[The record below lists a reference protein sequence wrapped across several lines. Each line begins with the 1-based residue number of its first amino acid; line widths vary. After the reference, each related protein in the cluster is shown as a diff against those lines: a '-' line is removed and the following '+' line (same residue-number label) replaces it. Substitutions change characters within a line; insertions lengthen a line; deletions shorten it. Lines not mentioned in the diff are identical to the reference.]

1 MNVNTRIS
9 TVWLKLS
16 RLTAVQ
22 SMSAIVKSYSDL
34 FFLKGIWVGL
44 AILGLTLLNPNLGL
58 SGLFSVFIAFLVARF
73 LGYHQSFIES
83 GIFTYNAL
91 LVGLSIGQLFSFSWL
106 TALYIAIASSIT
118 LLLTISL
125 MDVFSRFF
133 RLPILSIPF
142 IIVSSLIYLSA
153 ARFTNLYVNE
163 LYETGHIE
171 FLSNTFPLWING
183 FLKSMGAII
192 FMPDPLVGII
202 ILLMIALYSRVLF
215 VLAVIGYYFGIVLQ
229 SFFMGSFTIAFLDL
243 NAFNY
248 PLIAMALGAVFN
260 IPSIKSFFIAMMGV
274 AGATV
279 LIKSIDVF
287 WSQYGLP
294 VFTLPFIFITL
305 VTVYTLGLVQYPF
318 RPIYFKETPEKT
330 ARFFYLQKIRFPQ
343 VPTLTLPFLDA
354 WTVYQG
360 FNGKWTHKGVW
371 QYAYDFVKQD
381 AYGKTYAE
389 DGTQLEHYY
398 CFAAPVSSPAYG
410 TVVYIENSQPDN
422 PIGTVDNVNNWGNY
436 VIIALADGCYIGLCH
451 LKQFSVLVH
460 AGDAVVPYQ
469 VIGYCGNSGYSPEPH
484 IHMQYQTTSFLT
496 SQTLPFTFRGVI
508 QSQAHYLSFAT
519 PEEGK
524 GVEPA
529 ISQLFYQQCTGFI
542 LDEVLSF
549 DVWFKG
555 DLIETVQFVVKMAFD
570 GTFYFERNSSYLY
583 FGQTD
588 TQFLFYSLDG
598 NDPYLKLLNLALP
611 SMPLTFISKGE
622 WQEVVFA
629 EFYPQTGRYLE
640 RLSRLFHYKS
650 EYNAIYSF
658 DNAVV
663 INGKILHNSACL
675 YQTSIHLDP
684 VIKITKFQVG
694 DYLLVAS

>member
-1 MNVNTRIS
+1 MINTRIS
-9 TVWLKLS
+9 LVLLKLS
-16 RLTAVQ
+16 CFAPFRAVR
-22 SMSAIVKSYSDL
+22 AIVNSYSDL
-34 FFLKGIWVGL
+34 FFLKGGWIGL
-44 AILGLTLLNPNLGL
+44 AILGLTLLNPNLGF

-73 LGYHQSFIES
+73 LGYQQNFIES

-125 MDVFSRFF
+125 MDVFSRLF

-163 LYETGHIE
+163 LYATGHIE
-171 FLSNTFPLWING
+171 FLSNTFPLWMNG
-183 FLKSMGAII
+183 FFKSMGAII
-192 FMPDPLVGII
+192 FMPDPLVGLI
-202 ILLMIALYSRVLF
+202 ILVMIALYSRVLF
-215 VLAVIGYYFGIVLQ
+215 LFAVVGYYFGILLQ
-229 SFFMGSFTIAFLDL
+229 GFFMGSFTIAFLDL

-260 IPSIKSFFIAMMGV
+260 IPNVKSFLIAMMGV

-305 VTVYTLGLVQYPF
+305 VTVYTLGLVKYPF
-318 RPIYFKETPEKT
+318 RPVYYKSTPEKT

-343 VPTLTLPFLDA
+343 YPTFTLPFLDQ
-354 WTVYQG
+354 WSVYQG
-360 FNGKWTHKGVW
+360 FNGEWTHKGIW

-381 AYGKTYAE
+381 AQGKTYAAE
-389 DGTQLEHYY
+389 GTALENYY
-398 CFAAPVSSPAYG
+398 CFAAPVSSPTYG

-436 VIIALADGCYIGLCH
+436 VIIALSEGGYIGLCH
-451 LKQFSVLVH
+451 LKQFSVIVQ
-460 AGDAVVPYQ
+460 AGEWVVPYQ
-469 VIGYCGNSGYSPEPH
+469 VVGYCGNSGYSPEPH
-484 IHMQYQTTSFLT
+484 IHMQFQSTSFLT
-496 SQTLPFTFRGVI
+496 SQTLPFNFRGVI
-508 QSQAHYLSFAT
+508 QDQQHYYPFSEPAKASQ
-519 PEEGK
+519 
-524 GVEPA
+524 VEPV
-529 ISQLFYQQCTGFI
+529 ISQPFYQQCTAFI

-549 DVWFKG
+549 DVWLKG
-555 DLIETVQFVVKMAFD
+555 EFIEKIQFTVKMAFD
-570 GTFYFERNSSYLY
+570 GTFYFERNNSYLY

-588 TQFLFYSLDG
+588 TQFIFYSLDG
-598 NDPYLKLLNLALP
+598 DDRYLKLFNLALP
-611 SMPLTFISKGE
+611 SMPLKFIKNAD
-622 WQEVVFA
+622 WQEVVLPNIHPQKRPFL
-629 EFYPQTGRYLE
+629 ETLSQWFY
-640 RLSRLFHYKS
+640 YKS
-650 EYNAIYSF
+650 DYNARYYF
-658 DNAVV
+658 DSEVV
-663 INGKILHNSACL
+663 IKGAVLHNGTSL
-675 YQTSIHLDP
+675 YQTCIHLDP
-684 VIKITKFQVG
+684 VIKVTKIQVG